1 MKRRTL
7 LGMVAISTAATFLVG
22 GYEFVRSASSSL
34 FITTYGA
41 AMVPYAMTAVPFAVG
56 LVIYG
61 YGLILSRLG
70 ARRAL
75 SVSMVF
81 SAAVFLACYA
91 GLRQGVELA
100 AAVLYV
106 YRQAYIVLLIEQ
118 YWSLIN
124 STLTPEQA
132 KRYNGPIIGGASL
145 GPIICGLIVSRTAE
159 TFGTEQ
165 FVLLAAA
172 SLIPAALLAHL
183 AYRLVGEPRPSKK
196 ERGGLQGHMNL
207 RLFSR
212 SRTLLLLL
220 FVVGIT
226 QIVSTSLNLRFYS
239 LLETSIPTLDART
252 AYLGGFWFGVNSASL
267 VLQFV
272 ISPIML
278 TSLPLRWV
286 HMGIP
291 VVHFAA
297 AAALALHPTL
307 RVAAGAFLLFKCLDY
322 SLFRAAK
329 EVLYIPLSFD
339 ARYRAKQVIDTFTYR
354 FSMGL
359 TGGILSV
366 ITKAAGAIPGAAY
379 TVLAMASTL
388 AWAGLAV
395 PLTNAGKTARHP
407 KNRR

>member
-1 MKRRTL
+1 MA
-7 LGMVAISTAATFLVG
+7 AISAAATFLVG
-22 GYEFVRSASSSL
+22 GYEFVRSASSAL
-34 FITTYGA
+34 FITAYGS
-41 AMVPYAMTAVPFAVG
+41 AMVPYAMTAVPIAVG

-61 YGLILSRLG
+61 YGLLLSRLG

-75 SVSMVF
+75 TVSTVF
-81 SAAVFLACYA
+81 SAAIFLACYA
-91 GLRQGVELA
+91 GLRQGMEFA

-159 TFGTEQ
+159 TLGTEQ

-172 SLIPAALLAHL
+172 SLIPAALLARL
-183 AYRLVGEPRPSKK
+183 AYSLAGEPRPSKK
-196 ERGGLQGHMNL
+196 ERDGLQGHVNL
-207 RLFSR
+207 GLFFR

-220 FVVGIT
+220 CVVGIT
-226 QIVSTSLNLRFYS
+226 QIVSTSLNLRFYN
-239 LLETSIPTLDART
+239 LLEITIPTLDART
-252 AYLGGFWFGVNSASL
+252 AYLGSFWFGVNSASFI
-267 VLQFV
+267 LQFV
-272 ISPIML
+272 ISPIVL
-278 TSLPLRWV
+278 TRLPLRWV
-286 HMGIP
+286 HLGIP
-291 VVHFAA
+291 AVHFIAAAVLVFHPTLFAA
-297 AAALALHPTL
+297 AA
-307 RVAAGAFLLFKCLDY
+307 AFLLFKCLDY

-354 FSMGL
+354 FSMGF

-366 ITKAAGAIPGAAY
+366 ITRAAGAIPGAAY
-379 TVLAMASTL
+379 TVLAMVSTL

-395 PLTNAGKTARHP
+395 PLTNAGKTARNP
-407 KNRR
+407 KK